1 MIHYMAHMLLYDVV
15 YSCAAVSCFTS
26 SNQRIVTRSTF
37 GPCNFHCNMTIAGL
51 GMYEAN
57 GPDMFE
63 ASSEQLS
70 SFIHWYFWC
79 VHIDRLIVF

>member
-1 MIHYMAHMLLYDVV
+1 MMLFTAVLLLVV
-15 YSCAAVSCFTS
+15 SPVPTKTK
-26 SNQRIVTRSTF
+26 VTRSTF

-79 VHIDRLIVF
+79 VHIDRLIVL